1 MNTTLAQSQGQEIC
15 WRRAETVVRDR
26 CYCERCY
33 LASWEDTIASEG
45 PTPYV
50 VPRGW
55 CRFGLVFGSEVKAR
69 TEDVFNKWSASFH
82 GVKSKPVL
90 LSILKCGQ
98 LMKPGD
104 GLLDGTK
111 LRSTKCAGRR
121 AAVFYTSPTVE
132 YAGLK
137 FYAEPQPYGGGR
149 RAHGRL
155 DRAAVPVEAGHV
167 RESRRRGRR

>member
-1 MNTTLAQSQGQEIC
+1 M
-15 WRRAETVVRDR
+15 
-26 CYCERCY
+26 
-33 LASWEDTIASEG
+33 
-45 PTPYV
+45 

-104 GLLDGTK
+104 GLLDSTK
-111 LRSTKCAGRR
+111 LRSTKCAGRQ
-121 AAVFYTSPTVE
+121 AAVFYSPTVE